1 MPFRWSYI
9 IAPLV
14 ILLLSLIL
22 VAVFYR
28 LLPAEVAVRF
38 DLEGNP
44 ETWLGRGAT
53 IAWMLLPQF
62 LLVLLAAGVAWGAG
76 KLDAFRSQADSG
88 IVSPGRMIVFMGNII
103 ALPQLIIFFA
113 MVDILGYNSYQTH
126 FLPMWIVWLAI
137 LVLATL
143 ALAAVGVWFIFRA
156 RRAMS

>member
-53 IAWMLLPQF
+53 IAWMLLPQL

-76 KLDAFRSQADSG
+76 SSSVPK
-88 IVSPGRMIVFMGNII
+88 P
-103 ALPQLIIFFA
+103 
-113 MVDILGYNSYQTH
+113 
-126 FLPMWIVWLAI
+126 
-137 LVLATL
+137 
-143 ALAAVGVWFIFRA
+143 
-156 RRAMS
+156 